1 MFNMHSY
8 LYVEDDVMSREILS
22 MIMGVAMGVEQL
34 HLFPD
39 SVDFAARLDA
49 LPDVPKLIL
58 LDIHM
63 KPIDGFAMLHLI
75 RERRAFDDSI
85 VLALTASVMNEE
97 VARLRSSGFNG
108 AIAKPLSV
116 STFPNLIA
124 RVLSGE
130 SVWHIA

>member
-1 MFNMHSY
+1 MFNLHSY

-22 MIMGVAMGVEQL
+22 MIMGVAMGVERL

-63 KPIDGFAMLHLI
+63 KPIDGFAMLRLI

-116 STFPNLIA
+116 STFPDLIA